1 MTRIAS
7 LTVLAAI
14 ALFTASCGCKQPIKP
29 PALRSMP
36 SFQEIPSAEYSA
48 PAEVPVVPT
57 K

>member
-14 ALFTASCGCKQPIKP
+14 ALFTASCGCPQPIKP

-36 SFQEIPSAEYSA
+36 SFQEIPSATDSA